1 MSVEFITVEAA
12 EADLRL
18 DRWLTRHFPGLTHG
32 RIEKLL
38 RTGQLRVDGKRAKS
52 NQRLE
57 TGQVV
62 RVPPLGDL
70 SASKEAPKPA
80 PRLKD
85 SDAEM
90 LRACVLYKDDEIIA
104 INKPAG
110 LAVQGGTGTLHHLDA
125 MLDALKYDAEER
137 PRLVHRLD
145 KDTSGV
151 LVLGRTA
158 RAASQ
163 LANAFKRRD
172 AHKIYWALVV
182 GCPMPYEGEIDAP
195 LAKRPGRLGE
205 KMDIDEEEGQDAV
218 TRYRVLDHAHKQ
230 ASWLELEPLT
240 GRTHQLRVHCLAL
253 GCPILGDGKYGG
265 QEAFLQGSGLSR
277 KLHLHAR
284 SLELPRPGGRTLRFE
299 APIPDHF
306 AQSMAFFEFSAPLAK
321 KGRKG

>member
-1 MSVEFITVEAA
+1 MSVELVTVEAA

-18 DRWLTRHFPGLTHG
+18 DRWLSRHYPGLTHG

-38 RTGQLRVDGKRAKS
+38 RTGQLRVDGARAKA
-52 NQRLE
+52 NQRL
-57 TGQVV
+57 TSGQVV

-70 SASKEAPKPA
+70 STHQAAPKPA
-80 PRLKD
+80 QRMKE
-85 SDAEM
+85 SDAED
-90 LRACVLYKDDEIIA
+90 LRRCVLYKDDEIIA

-125 MLDALKYDAEER
+125 MLDALKFDYDER

-158 RAASQ
+158 RAASK
-163 LANAFKRRD
+163 LANAFKHRT

-182 GCPMPYEGEIDAP
+182 GCPMPREGVIDAP
-195 LAKRPGRLGE
+195 LSKRPGRLGE
-205 KMDIDEEEGQDAV
+205 KMDIDVEEGQDAV
-218 TRYRVLDHAHKQ
+218 THYRVLDRALDK
-230 ASWLELEPLT
+230 ASWLELEPMT
-240 GRTHQLRVHCLAL
+240 GRTHQLRVHCQAL

-265 QEAFLQGSGLSR
+265 AEAFLQGSGLSR

-284 SLELPRPGGRTLRFE
+284 SLELPREGGKKLRIE
-299 APIPDHF
+299 APIPDHI
-306 AQSMAFFEFSAPLAK
+306 AASMAFFEFDTPVAK